1 MNQNYPVRTS
11 AGWYLATMGRLEW
24 LETILKVGAIFFGI
38 TAFLTSAPYEITFR
52 LSMMRLAQITILSI
66 MSLGL
71 IGAIFERWNQREIG
85 AMIFVVLNN
94 LGHWGLLIAILG
106 GISNSLFVIAFSAL
120 MLSGDLTKFV
130 FFATTAY
137 TIRNAPKTLVLTVVM
152 LFALGYALILGLEL
166 AI

>member
-1 MNQNYPVRTS
+1 MSKNYPARTS
-11 AGWYLATMGRLEW
+11 AGWYLAPMGRLEW

-38 TAFLTSAPYEITFR
+38 SAFFSSAPYEINIR
-52 LSMMRLAQITILSI
+52 LSAMRFAQIAILGI

-85 AMIFVVLNN
+85 AMIFVVFNN

-106 GISNSLFVIAFSAL
+106 GLSSSLFVIAFSAL
-120 MLSGDLTKFV
+120 MLTGDLVKFI

-137 TIRNAPKTLVLTVVM
+137 TIRNAPRSFVLTVIM
-152 LFALGYALILGLEL
+152 LFAVGYALILGLEL
-166 AI
+166 II